1 MPEMNQP
8 EFWLTVKK
16 EGVYPDRVES
26 GAVVGTGSDAYA
38 STLLVRSFEEDRTN
52 RFYSRKLTNVQYDD
66 TPGLQTLTYDLTD
79 IYGYVFVLDI
89 LDQPLEDTVLICIR
103 NNTQVF
109 AFGSD
114 TRTDGGT
121 P

>member
-1 MPEMNQP
+1 MNQP
-8 EFWLTVKK
+8 EFWLTVK
-16 EGVYPDRVES
+16 EGGVYPDRIES
-26 GAVVGTGSDAYA
+26 GATTATGLNVYSSNLLAQSHDVGRVS
-38 STLLVRSFEEDRTN
+38 
-52 RFYSRKLTNVQYDD
+52 RFYCRKLTNVQFDE
-66 TPGLQTLTYDLTD
+66 TPGLQSLTYDLTD

-89 LDQPLEDTVLICIR
+89 LDQPLEDTVLLCIR

-114 TRTDGGT
+114 KRHDGGT